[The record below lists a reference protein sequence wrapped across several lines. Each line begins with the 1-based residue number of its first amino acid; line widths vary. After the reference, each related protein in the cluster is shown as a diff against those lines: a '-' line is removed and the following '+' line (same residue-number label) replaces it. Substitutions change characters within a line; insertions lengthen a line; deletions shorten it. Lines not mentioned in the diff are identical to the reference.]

1 MSYDSISFFCFVFLL
16 WREAEIF
23 YVYLMFIAIKLQYES
38 ILLAIIVLLRIM
50 VIQLILCKIDFK
62 ILGILFYGSLAGV
75 IYTFNCYSVLIFP
88 IY

>member
-1 MSYDSISFFCFVFLL
+1 MSYDSISFFFVLLLL

-50 VIQLILCKIDFK
+50 VIQLILCKIGFK
-62 ILGILFYGSLAGV
+62 ILGCFILWLACG
-75 IYTFNCYSVLIFP
+75 CYLHV
-88 IY
+88 

>member
-38 ILLAIIVLLRIM
+38 ILCGYYCFATNYGDTVNIV
-50 VIQLILCKIDFK
+50 
-62 ILGILFYGSLAGV
+62 
-75 IYTFNCYSVLIFP
+75 
-88 IY
+88 